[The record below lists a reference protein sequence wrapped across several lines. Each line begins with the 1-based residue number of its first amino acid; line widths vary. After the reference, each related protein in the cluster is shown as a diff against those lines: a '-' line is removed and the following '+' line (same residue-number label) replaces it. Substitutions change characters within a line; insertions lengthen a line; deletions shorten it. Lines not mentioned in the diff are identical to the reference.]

1 VCSVFTEE
9 GPRQAEAFAAR
20 HADARPLALPGMND
34 GQLRMPPAQ
43 AATWTAGLPSV
54 HDGFFFAIFEKT

>member
-1 VCSVFTEE
+1 
-9 GPRQAEAFAAR
+9 
-20 HADARPLALPGMND
+20 
-34 GQLRMPPAQ
+34 MPPAQ